1 MKTETDVVVVG
12 GGLAGLTAAAFL
24 SRAGRRV
31 VLLERAGEL
40 GGRARTQERDGFLF
54 NEGPHALYR
63 GGPAERALRE
73 LGVTVRG
80 AIPPAAGSLALR
92 GGRLFQLPVGLRTL
106 LTTRLFGFGAK
117 RQVALLLAR
126 LPKLDPA
133 PLLRV
138 SVADWLAETLPHPEA
153 RALASALVR
162 VTTYAADDRISAGA
176 AVTQIQM
183 ALKNGVLYLDGG
195 WQHMVDA
202 IAAAARTAGARLV
215 TGAAVTSIASSHG
228 RPMHTVHLA
237 DGSVFTAPALVA
249 AVAPAAART
258 LFSHY
263 RTIAGWSDMA
273 IPVRAASL
281 DLALSRLPSP
291 RARFALGVGE
301 PFYFS
306 VHSAIAKLAP
316 EGGALIHVA
325 RYLRPG
331 ETGDRAALEAVTD
344 LLQPGWR
351 DSLVHAR
358 FLPAMTV
365 VPWLP
370 AAESGGLA
378 GRPPVAHPT
387 IPGLSFA
394 GDWIGAEGQ
403 LADGAFASAR
413 RAAQSILER
422 APVRVAA

>member
-12 GGLAGLTAAAFL
+12 GGLAGLVAAAFL
-24 SRAGRRV
+24 ARAGRRV
-31 VLLERAGEL
+31 VVLERASEL
-40 GGRARTQERDGFLF
+40 GGRARTQERDGFHF

-63 GGPAERALRE
+63 GGPAEHALRE
-73 LGVTVRG
+73 LGVKVRG

-106 LTTRLFGFGAK
+106 LLTRLFGFGAK

-133 PLLRV
+133 PLCRV
-138 SVADWLAETLPHPEA
+138 SVADWLAETLANAEA
-153 RALASALVR
+153 RALAQALVR
-162 VTTYAADDRISAGA
+162 VTTYAGDARLSAGA

-195 WQHMVDA
+195 WQTMVDA
-202 IAAAARTAGARLV
+202 IAAAARTAGARIV
-215 TGAAVTSIASSHG
+215 TGATVTSIESSASIHS
-228 RPMHTVHLA
+228 VHLA
-237 DGSVFTAPALVA
+237 DGSMFSAPALVA

-258 LFSHY
+258 LFSHD
-263 RTIAGWSDMA
+263 RTIAGWSDTA

-291 RARFALGVGE
+291 RARFALGIDE

-306 VHSAIAKLAP
+306 VHSLTAKLAP
-316 EGGALIHVA
+316 DGGALIHVA
-325 RYLRPG
+325 RYLGPG
-331 ETGDRAALEAVTD
+331 ESGDRAALEAVAD
-344 LLQPGWR
+344 LVQPGWR
-351 DSLVHAR
+351 EALVHAR
-358 FLPAMTV
+358 YLPAMTV

-370 AAESGGLA
+370 VAESGGLA

-387 IPGLSFA
+387 LPGLYFA

-413 RAAQSILER
+413 CAAQRILER
-422 APVRVAA
+422 APLRVAA